1 MNYTVLVVEDEPPQ
15 AEMLSYNL
23 QKEGFR
29 VLLTGEGEE
38 GLMMAR
44 ESLPDVIV
52 LDWMLPGLTGIEICR
67 QLRGDA
73 TTREIPILMLTAR
86 GEEEDRVRGIET
98 GADDYVVKPYSP
110 REVVARIKALLRR
123 ANPASASEAL
133 EYADILMDLA
143 QHKVSRS
150 GRAIHLGPTE
160 FRLLKTLMEKPGR
173 VFSRERLL
181 DMVWGRDVY
190 VEDRTVDVH
199 IRRLRKALNEVGDM
213 DMIRTVRGE
222 GYAIDAEKGAEKSD

>member
-1 MNYTVLVVEDEPPQ
+1 MEHMVLIVEDEPPQ

-29 VLLTGEGEE
+29 VAVAADGEE
-38 GLMMAR
+38 GLLMAR
-44 ESLPDVIV
+44 ESAPDAIV
-52 LDWMLPGLTGIEICR
+52 LDWMLPGLSGIEVCR

-73 TTREIPILMLTAR
+73 ATREIPILMLTAR

-123 ANPASASEAL
+123 ANPALANEFL
-133 EYADILMDLA
+133 EYAGISMDLA
-143 QHKVSRS
+143 QHKVSRDERS
-150 GRAIHLGPTE
+150 LHLGPTE

-173 VFSRERLL
+173 VYSRERLL
-181 DMVWGRDVY
+181 DLVWGRDVY

-199 IRRLRKALNEVGDM
+199 IRRLRKALNEGGGADL
-213 DMIRTVRGE
+213 IRTVRGE
-222 GYAIDAEKGAEKSD
+222 GYAIDADKGD

>member
-1 MNYTVLVVEDEPPQ
+1 MDSLVLIVEDEPAQ

-29 VLLTGEGEE
+29 VAVAGDGEE
-38 GLMMAR
+38 GLLAAR
-44 ESLPDVIV
+44 ESIPDAIV
-52 LDWMLPGLTGIEICR
+52 LDWMLPGLSGIEVCR
-67 QLRGDA
+67 QLRGDPS
-73 TTREIPILMLTAR
+73 TREIPILMLTAR

-123 ANPASASEAL
+123 ANPSLASEVL
-133 EYADILMDLA
+133 EYADISMDLA
-143 QHKVSRS
+143 QHKVSR
-150 GRAIHLGPTE
+150 GGQAIHLGPTE

-173 VFSRERLL
+173 VYSRERLL

-199 IRRLRKALNEVGDM
+199 IRRLRKALNEGDVA
-213 DMIRTVRGE
+213 DVIRTVRGE
-222 GYAIDAEKGAEKSD
+222 GYAIDTD

>member
-1 MNYTVLVVEDEPPQ
+1 MSHTVLIVEDEPPQ

-23 QKEGFR
+23 EKEGFR
-29 VLLTGEGEE
+29 VMMAENGED
-38 GLMMAR
+38 GLMMAQ
-44 ESLPDVIV
+44 ENVPDAIV
-52 LDWMLPGLTGIEICR
+52 LDWMLPGLSGIEVCR
-67 QLRGDA
+67 QLRSD
-73 TTREIPILMLTAR
+73 TDTREIPILMLTAR

-110 REVVARIKALLRR
+110 REVVARLKGLLRR
-123 ANPASASEAL
+123 SNPSLSSETI
-133 EYADILMDLA
+133 EYADIVMDLA
-143 QHKVSRS
+143 QHKVNR
-150 GRAIHLGPTE
+150 GGNFIHLGPTE

-181 DMVWGRDVY
+181 DLVWGRDVY

-199 IRRLRKALNEVGDM
+199 IRRLRKALNTDGAL

-222 GYAIDAEKGAEKSD
+222 GYAIDMNKGS